1 MNYIGS
7 KLRLTEFL
15 VSNINEIVPQ
25 LNQKSFV
32 DLFAGSGIVGK
43 AFKSRVKN
51 LISNDIEYYSYVLNY
66 NYIKNTQEIFH
77 EDIIDSLNQLAPQKG
92 FIYNNY
98 CLGSGSGRFYY
109 SDYNGM
115 MIDAIRI
122 EIERYKENKTLYF
135 FLLASLL
142 ESSDRISNTA
152 SVYGSFLKS
161 LKPMA
166 QNKFEL
172 FPALYECDENSFHE
186 VYNEDSNRLIQR
198 IDGDVLYLDPPYNG
212 RQYGYYYHLLNTIAK
227 YDTFIPKGKIG
238 LREYYRSSYSKTNE
252 AIKSF
257 EELIKNAKFEYIFLS
272 YNNEGLISIKEIQNI
287 MSKYG
292 RYEQVSQR
300 HKRFKADNRAYK
312 SKQTDEYLHILHKN
326 KG

>member
-7 KLRLTEFL
+7 KLRLTPFL
-15 VSNINEIVPQ
+15 TTHIPKLVPD
-25 LNQKSFV
+25 LKEKSFV
-32 DLFAGSGIVGK
+32 DLFAGSGVVGR
-43 AFKSRVKN
+43 AFKGQVKN
-51 LISNDIEYYSYVLNY
+51 IVSNDIEYYSYILNY
-66 NYIKNTQEIFH
+66 NYIKNSHPIFY
-77 EDIIDSLNQLAPQKG
+77 EDIINSLNNIKPQKG

-98 CLGSGSGRFYY
+98 CLGSGSQRFYY

-115 MIDAIRI
+115 MIDAVRM
-122 EIERYKENKTLYF
+122 EIERYKEDKTLYF

-142 ESSDRISNTA
+142 ESSDRVSNTA

-172 FPALYECDENSFHE
+172 QPALFESDENSFHE
-186 VYNEDSNRLIQR
+186 VYNEDSNRLIER
-198 IDGDVLYLDPPYNG
+198 IEGDVLYLDPPYNR
-212 RQYGYYYHLLNTIAK
+212 RQYGYYYHLLNTIAR
-227 YDTFIPKGKIG
+227 YDTFLPKGKIG
-238 LREYYRSSYSKTNE
+238 LREYYRSSYSKTNQ

-272 YNNEGLISIKEIQNI
+272 YNNEGLISIEDIQKI

-292 RYEQVSQR
+292 KYDQVSQR
-300 HKRFKADNRAYK
+300 HKRFKADKRAYK
-312 SKQTDEYLHILHKN
+312 SKQTDEYLHILHKD